1 MSDRKNRVN
10 TPPEVTIS
18 RGGHASEMLSAG
30 RRGQLPAIR
39 LGLAVI
45 AVPLALYDLG
55 QPSFGLDEGSSFAI
69 ASQHGSAFAA
79 AVAQDGG
86 NMLLYYALLHG
97 ALIAGL
103 PASAAAIRSLSVL
116 PFIFLGP
123 VVFEIGRRLRSTL
136 TGVIAAL
143 LVLLNTQM
151 VSMAQFARS
160 YSYAVLFVSL
170 SFLALL
176 LDRQHPSRRYR
187 LLWLGAAILATY
199 CHLFSALFIGAQLM
213 WALAQSAPTVGRRRL
228 FPYAGTYLASC
239 VPLLWL
245 AHRRGAQQISWIPPL
260 NFTEFRDVASFLFK
274 GGGYGDP
281 RLLLGLLTIVACAAG
296 TVHAF
301 QGWAQRDQL
310 AEWGRIGTVAWI
322 AVPILLAIAISIF
335 QSVMYSLYFVEAL
348 PAIAILAADGIM
360 SLGSIM
366 PRLVPAVLSISLIGL
381 LAYTLVPTYGKSMQ
395 NWKGATALILSSG
408 SPHDGIVFLAPEGWN
423 TVDYYLLDQ
432 HDYSSAPTPV
442 FPRRPWRLVKN
453 YARDPRVPSGTAL
466 ECAAKHH
473 GVIWLVIANTSMS
486 AQYTA
491 IKELTND
498 FAVRRSYVFSEVRVE
513 RLSTPRTSRYP
524 STACL

>member
-1 MSDRKNRVN
+1 M
-10 TPPEVTIS
+10 
-18 RGGHASEMLSAG
+18 G
-30 RRGQLPAIR
+30 
-39 LGLAVI
+39 
-45 AVPLALYDLG
+45 
-55 QPSFGLDEGSSFAI
+55 
-69 ASQHGSAFAA
+69 
-79 AVAQDGG
+79 
-86 NMLLYYALLHG
+86 
-97 ALIAGL
+97 
-103 PASAAAIRSLSVL
+103 ASAV
-116 PFIFLGP
+116 G
-123 VVFEIGRRLRSTL
+123 
-136 TGVIAAL
+136 
-143 LVLLNTQM
+143 
-151 VSMAQFARS
+151 S
-160 YSYAVLFVSL
+160 YS
-170 SFLALL
+170 
-176 LDRQHPSRRYR
+176 
-187 LLWLGAAILATY
+187 GATTA
-199 CHLFSALFIGAQLM
+199 
-213 WALAQSAPTVGRRRL
+213 

-473 GVIWLVIANTSMS
+473 GVIWLVIANTSMP